1 MADSKV
7 TLNEINSSLIRKV
20 GDILDDTNSISTRDG
35 MKLQLEMTFELIKS
49 HNEVIQQ
56 LRIQNGRVG
65 RAETDIAELKQK
77 NIILWI
83 TARPKTSL
91 LIFAGVFILNSMIN
105 WAGVRRPLLYA
116 LLKHLGID
124 IPLDSIP

>member
-7 TLNEINSSLIRKV
+7 TLNEINASLIRKV

-65 RAETDIAELKQK
+65 RAEDDIADLKK
-77 NIILWI
+77 RNIVLWI

-91 LIFAGVFILNSMIN
+91 LIFAGVFIINSMIN